1 MSYEI
6 RPMSLGEILDTGLRL
21 VRDHFVLLVGIS
33 AVAYVPL
40 QIAQDLFLKGVIVA
54 SPGKLPQLGP
64 SLLWML
70 AIGLLFIALFPVVA
84 AAETFALG
92 EVYLGRTTGL
102 GASYRESFRIFGPLM
117 GTLFLYSLAL
127 LLVLLPLLPIVYLAR
142 LNPLAIVLCPLPL
155 WAAFYLMARFLLV
168 NQVIV
173 LERTFGFPALRR
185 SWELMYG
192 NLWRA
197 IGILFVCWV
206 LATVLSFAANLVF
219 ALVPFAR
226 GLGGGL
232 VQSLAFAYLSA
243 VSVVLYFDIRCRKE
257 AFELEHLARLVGE
270 HGGPASPA
278 TA

>member
-1 MSYEI
+1 MAYEI

-21 VRDHFVLLVGIS
+21 LRDHFVLLIGIA
-33 AVAYVPL
+33 AVAYVPFQVL
-40 QIAQDLFLKGVIVA
+40 QDLFVKSAFVVVPGRLPDL
-54 SPGKLPQLGP
+54 SP
-64 SLLWML
+64 STLLWVL
-70 AIGLLFIALFPVVA
+70 GVALVFIALFPVVA

-92 EVYLGRTTGL
+92 EVYLGRTTSL

-117 GTLFLYSLAL
+117 GTLFLYSIAIAFGFV
-127 LLVLLPLLPIVYLAR
+127 LLVLPGL
-142 LNPLAIVLCPLPL
+142 
-155 WAAFYLMARFLLV
+155 YLMARFILV

-173 LERTFGFPALRR
+173 LERAFGFQALRR
-185 SWELMYG
+185 TWDLMYS

-206 LATVLSFAANLVF
+206 LAGVLGFAANLLF
-219 ALVPFAR
+219 ALVPFAQ

-232 VQSLAFAYLSA
+232 VSSLTFAYLSA

-270 HGGPASPA
+270 HGSPASPA